1 MQIQN
6 SQVPFIICYY
16 EPGNEEQKNYC
27 IKVINYLQT
36 QKQIYSDIKESNIF
50 SIFFILYGKT
60 YLIKSDYNLS
70 DESIYILNNRINQ
83 LYLKYFNNSYILENP
98 YNPQKYYVNINDHE
112 NDKLYYN
119 PRYPFSKYNI
129 DIKINKE
136 LENMCHIGKIM
147 KMKMKEEKIKNP
159 NNYIEVKDALKLE
172 RDDPELFA
180 LGLLGNVLIENG
192 TEVLIE
198 KDGNLI
204 NDNLG
209 EDTTFLQFL
218 SNGLI
223 RKKKYDLHFDFGNQK
238 NEEILSEK
246 NEYEKFKEDL
256 LEKLSR
262 DYNIPINKII
272 VTFPQKGSVNIQ
284 VIFQSDE
291 FNNLDLDEFNKKF
304 QNDVNFPKL
313 QNLKEV
319 HRTGIMEGCK
329 LSRNQLDARGNRD
342 IGWAEFEKRGKKEYY
357 PPKNWIGIGLKV
369 MDKYDHGDNTWM
381 GTNNIKGEWCVA
393 YHGVG
398 RGKES
403 KDVQKIIN
411 SIINDTFHAGP
422 GQAYS
427 THDDMYHPGKKV
439 GDGVYITPKIEMAQ
453 DYAGI
458 TSINDAN
465 YKTVLMVRVNPE
477 VIRASSKMADYWVV
491 NGTPDE
497 IRPYRILY
505 KKI

>member
-60 YLIKSDYNLS
+60 YLIKNDYNLS

-83 LYLKYFNNSYILENP
+83 LYLKYFNNSYFFKIP
-98 YNPQKYYVNINDHE
+98 YNPLKYYVNINDHE
-112 NDKLYYN
+112 THDKLFYN
-119 PRYPFSKYNI
+119 PRYIFNK

-136 LENMCHIGKIM
+136 LENICKLGKIM
-147 KMKMKEEKIKNP
+147 KMQMKKEKIKNP

-172 RDDPELFA
+172 RNDPELFA
-180 LGLLGNVLIENG
+180 LGLLGSVLIENG

-204 NDNLG
+204 NNNLG

-223 RKKKYDLHFDFGNQK
+223 QKKKYDLHFDFGNQK
-238 NEEILSEK
+238 NEEILNK
-246 NEYEKFKEDL
+246 KDEYEKFKEDL

-262 DYNIPINKII
+262 DYNIPKNKII

-291 FNNLDLDEFNKKF
+291 FNNLDIRELKKKF
-304 QNDVNFPKL
+304 QNDVNFPTL

-319 HRTGIMEGCK
+319 HQTGLMEGCK
-329 LSRNQLDARGNRD
+329 LSRNQLDARGNRF
-342 IGWAEFEKRGKKEYY
+342 IGWAEFEKRGNKDYY
-357 PPKNWIGIGLKV
+357 PPKEWIGIGLKV
-369 MDKYDHGDNTWM
+369 MDKYDGGDNTWIGM
-381 GTNNIKGEWCVA
+381 NNKKGEWCVA
-393 YHGVG
+393 YHGVAG
-398 RGKES
+398 GKES
-403 KDVQKIIN
+403 KDVQKITK

-422 GQAYS
+422 RQAYS

-439 GDGVYITPKIEMAQ
+439 GDGVYITPKIEEAQ
-453 DYAGI
+453 RYAGP
-458 TSINDAN
+458 TSINN
-465 YKTVLMVRVNPE
+465 TQYLTVFMVRVKPE
-477 VIRASSKMADYWVV
+477 AIRASREKEEYWVV

-505 KKI
+505 KRI